1 MSCSCY
7 SRSVCLSTVCTL
19 LLDKDR
25 SWPVETAL
33 VGSNGLHGFALHE
46 FRLVRR
52 GNLMQASDSSGRLS
66 ALSEDPNP
74 VQSALFLTLPAV
86 QARIHHG
93 LGLGPLSRVAS
104 SLRVVG

>member
-1 MSCSCY
+1 
-7 SRSVCLSTVCTL
+7 
-19 LLDKDR
+19 
-25 SWPVETAL
+25 
-33 VGSNGLHGFALHE
+33 
-46 FRLVRR
+46 
-52 GNLMQASDSSGRLS
+52 MQASDSSGRLS